1 MVICIYIIIL
11 CLLTILLNFI
21 VLEIELN
28 DIRKHYILQINFKL
42 YVYPVTGHNRIVG
55 SYMRRAS
62 KERSVFIHISDK
74 LKLYLIIDIH
84 RYI

>member
-28 DIRKHYILQINFKL
+28 DIRKHYILQLNFKL
-42 YVYPVTGHNRIVG
+42 YVYIVDNLCILQNT
-55 SYMRRAS
+55 
-62 KERSVFIHISDK
+62 V
-74 LKLYLIIDIH
+74 
-84 RYI
+84 

>member
-1 MVICIYIIIL
+1 M
-11 CLLTILLNFI
+11 
-21 VLEIELN
+21 
-28 DIRKHYILQINFKL
+28 
-42 YVYPVTGHNRIVG
+42 VTGHNRIVG

-84 RYI
+84 RYRVVKKRVFYYCLFKTCFKRFFSFLIRFIRFLTVFFCYKI